1 MYVVKIKAQNS
12 DQSQSLKLR
21 ALPAYAMPST
31 YTSAITAHGKKEHK
45 NADWYEAHWEEM
57 EPVTEE
63 KRKALLAYKAEP
75 GPSTLAALRA
85 ARKKSQQ
92 TARHC
97 ADTYWPNLCN
107 NIQRAADFGDARGMY
122 AGINKATVTTSSK
135 LAPLKSKSA
144 DLPIPSQTKANRALG
159 RTLPRAVCHPE
170 CRNGNCPR
178 RHPSFACHG
187 RA

>member
-1 MYVVKIKAQNS
+1 M
-12 DQSQSLKLR
+12 
-21 ALPAYAMPST
+21 

-97 ADTYWPNLCN
+97 ANTYWPNLCN

-135 LAPLKSKSA
+135 
-144 DLPIPSQTKANRALG
+144 
-159 RTLPRAVCHPE
+159 
-170 CRNGNCPR
+170 
-178 RHPSFACHG
+178 
-187 RA
+187 